1 MRVTIELILL
11 GLGDCPLSVT
21 TPCSGFSLKVVHSVQ
36 CLPGT
41 IIKVRAVNIRIA
53 ESCCGVHVTRLLT
66 PRKKN
71 SFHLGIYKI
80 GVHSSL
86 ALNDYHFLKLMSFAI
101 ILSLQTKSGILRVH
115 TKITDDITK
124 WKIHISTPH
133 KDILLLQVIML
144 YQTVILI

>member
-11 GLGDCPLSVT
+11 GVGDCPLSVT
-21 TPCSGFSLKVVHSVQ
+21 RPCSAFSLKVVHSVQ

-41 IIKVRAVNIRIA
+41 IKKVRAVHIPIA

-71 SFHLGIYKI
+71 SFHFGTYKI

-86 ALNDYHFLKLMSFAI
+86 ALNDDHFLKLIFFAI
-101 ILSLQTKSGILRVH
+101 ILSSQTKSGILRVH

-124 WKIHISTPH
+124 WKIHIAIPY
-133 KDILLLQVIML
+133 KDILQVIML
-144 YQTVILI
+144 HHTVILI